1 MNTTPLEAQFE
12 TESIEPNEAIICIII
27 ALVIELVGNG
37 LLILVLVYEKFTMDP
52 QKRTIINQLVSHVCL
67 WLLIHN
73 IIGIP
78 ILTSIIVENNSS
90 R

>member
-1 MNTTPLEAQFE
+1 MKTTHISQFE
-12 TESIEPNEAIICIII
+12 TESIEPNEAMFCIII
-27 ALVIELVGNG
+27 AIVVEIVGNG

-67 WLLIHN
+67 WLLLHN

>member
-1 MNTTPLEAQFE
+1 MNTTPLAHFE
-12 TESIEPNEAIICIII
+12 TECIEPYEAMICIII
-27 ALVIELVGNG
+27 ATVVEIFGNG

-52 QKRTIINQLVSHVCL
+52 QKRTIINQLVSHACL
-67 WLLIHN
+67 WLLLHN

-78 ILTSIIVENNSS
+78 ILTCIIVKNDSS